1 MERMTGRGMLVA
13 AAVTVLTLPVGCSDS
28 GSSVWKPPVST
39 VSDGSSTASDGSS
52 AVTNGSSTV
61 TAGTAGAGVEL
72 PDPCTLVTTDDVAA
86 YIDGVPGEYGGYA
99 NLSAA
104 TPESDIVCAWTFD
117 QTSQYGNPLAD
128 RFALTVWSAEQYTD
142 STACEALA
150 KEDTVVT
157 LAMVA
162 LPGIGECVFA
172 AQATMFV
179 VANNVVVFVQMGGG
193 MDSAA
198 PWQDVSAALA
208 RSIVAH
214 LGG

>member
-1 MERMTGRGMLVA
+1 MTGRGMLVA
-13 AAVTVLTLPVGCSDS
+13 TAVAVLTLPVGCSDS
-28 GSSVWKPPVST
+28 GSNVWKPTVST
-39 VSDGSSTASDGSS
+39 VSDGSTTVTDSSST
-52 AVTNGSSTV
+52 VTDGSSTV
-61 TAGTAGAGVEL
+61 TGSTAGEAVDV
-72 PDPCTLVTTDDVAA
+72 PDPCALVTTDDVAA

-99 NLSAA
+99 NLGAA
-104 TPESDIVCAWTFD
+104 TPESDSTCTWTFD

-128 RFALTVWSAEQYTD
+128 RFSLTVWSGTQYTD
-142 STACEALA
+142 STACESLA
-150 KEDTVVT
+150 NEDTVVT

-172 AQATMFV
+172 AQATMYV

-208 RSIVAH
+208 RSIVAR